1 MCVAS
6 PTGRVKNEMEILKI
20 ERAIVRAMCVA
31 SPTRRVKNEM
41 ETLKI
46 ERAIVR

>member
-31 SPTRRVKNEM
+31 SPTGRVKHEM

>member
-6 PTGRVKNEMEILKI
+6 PTGRAKNEMEILKI
-20 ERAIVRAMCVA
+20 ERAIAREICAA
-31 SPTRRVKNEM
+31 SPTGRAKNEM

-46 ERAIVR
+46 